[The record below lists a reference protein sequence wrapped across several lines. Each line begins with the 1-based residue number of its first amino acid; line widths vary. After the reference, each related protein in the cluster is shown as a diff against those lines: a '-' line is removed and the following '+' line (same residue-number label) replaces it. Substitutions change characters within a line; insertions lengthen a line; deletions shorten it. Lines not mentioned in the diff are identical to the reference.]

1 MKKKMMSPSPLK
13 IKWENRLDALEP
25 SAMIAF
31 NDAARRLKEKL
42 LSFEDKKLSLLQ
54 GVFARNLL
62 FVAGAKDVLPWT
74 DGVIYLGRD
83 ARAASIFMPT
93 NLRPNVPSDLFE
105 KSLLAHFADAKP
117 FAVIEDKIISVGKMR
132 PISREILRGID
143 RGTKEN

>member
-1 MKKKMMSPSPLK
+1 MMPPLLK
-13 IKWENRLDALEP
+13 IKWQNRLDALEP

-42 LSFEDKKLSLLQ
+42 LSLDDEKLSRLQ

-74 DGVIYLGRD
+74 NGVIYLGRD

-117 FAVIEDKIISVGKMR
+117 FAVVEDRIISIGKMR
-132 PISREILRGID
+132 SISREVLSGIY
-143 RGTKEN
+143 